1 MSKRKIETMTLAEIE
16 EQIRVLKEQKSRT
29 AEREKQEHKKL
40 LTHRKIQ
47 LGGTL
52 SSVLADSGIDICS
65 IDKDI
70 FEKEMLP
77 KLHSY
82 YVKYALFIKKM
93 FIEENGDAD
102 TSEDDKDTC
111 DEAIEQNS
119 YSYEDADNDKGL
131 SFSFLDTDDDSEDM

>member
-29 AEREKQEHKKL
+29 AEREKQEHRKL

-65 IDKDI
+65 INKDI
-70 FEKEMLP
+70 FEKQILP
-77 KLHSY
+77 ELHSY
-82 YVKYALFIKKM
+82 YIKYALFIKKM
-93 FIEENGDAD
+93 FLEENGDAD

-111 DEAIEQNS
+111 DEANIQNP
-119 YSYEDADNDKGL
+119 YSYEDTDDTGL
-131 SFSFLDTDDDSEDM
+131 SISFLDTDDDPEDM